1 MPANKYVV
9 KLLPEQKRELLG
21 IIRRGKSSARKMTRA
36 RILLKADD
44 RLGDERIAEM
54 LHVGSST
61 VGRLRQ
67 RFVQED
73 LDSALNERPRPG
85 GRRKFSGKQEAHLIA
100 TACSEAPE
108 GRARWTLR
116 LLADKAV
123 ELGFVQSCSYE
134 AIRKVLKKT
143 KSSPGKRSSGASQK

>member
-1 MPANKYVV
+1 MPAAKYIV
-9 KLLPEQKRELLG
+9 KLKPEQKRELLG
-21 IIRRGKSSARKMTRA
+21 VIRRGKSSARKMTRA
-36 RILLKADD
+36 LILLKADE
-44 RLGDERIAEM
+44 RLSDEQIAKM

-61 VGRLRQ
+61 VGRVRQ
-67 RFVQED
+67 RFVEQG

-100 TACSEAPE
+100 TACSKAPE

-123 ELGFVQSCSYE
+123 ELGFAQSCSYE

-143 KSSPGKRSSGASQK
+143 KSSPGKRSNGAYPK